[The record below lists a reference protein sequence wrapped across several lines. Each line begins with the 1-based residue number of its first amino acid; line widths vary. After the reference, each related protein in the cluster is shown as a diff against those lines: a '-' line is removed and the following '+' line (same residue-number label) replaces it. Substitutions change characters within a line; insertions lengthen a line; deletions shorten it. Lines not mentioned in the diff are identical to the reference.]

1 MLISIV
7 YGVLT
12 LHIKVS
18 AQRGCDVCGV
28 VLDTGK
34 SRCKVSVH
42 TSSFTYATTNGI
54 GQHEPA
60 GKRAKCEVSGH
71 SSIGSG

>member
-1 MLISIV
+1 MLTSIV

-28 VLDTGK
+28 VQDTGDMLGGTGK

-42 TSSFTYATTNGI
+42 LIFHLCYY
-54 GQHEPA
+54 
-60 GKRAKCEVSGH
+60 
-71 SSIGSG
+71 